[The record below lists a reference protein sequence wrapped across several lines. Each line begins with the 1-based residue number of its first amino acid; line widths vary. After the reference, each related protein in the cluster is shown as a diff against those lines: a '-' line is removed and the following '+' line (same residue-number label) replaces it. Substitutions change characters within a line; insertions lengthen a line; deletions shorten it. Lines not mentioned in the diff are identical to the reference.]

1 MDGFN
6 TFEKQDKVLL
16 GLNSGS
22 DAAAAMRILQQQ
34 GFAVQ
39 TFTAEHEVTPAG
51 LLQLLADKAAEL
63 DCAFIATGHYA
74 RIEVDGEGLSHLL
87 PAADEQATQ
96 QFLAWAADYS
106 KQQLAASAAL
116 QTQRSRLLTAV
127 RNLIVLTAVSTRH
140 PLTSS
145 PACVAVTDELLRLHA
160 YLQSLLE
167 TLQTARLALAPRPP
181 VLRSPAR
188 RWRSCCWTTC
198 VVWTF

>member
-63 DCAFIATGHYA
+63 DCAFRPG
-74 RIEVDGEGLSHLL
+74 RRCLPSEG
-87 PAADEQATQ
+87 
-96 QFLAWAADYS
+96 
-106 KQQLAASAAL
+106 
-116 QTQRSRLLTAV
+116 
-127 RNLIVLTAVSTRH
+127 
-140 PLTSS
+140 
-145 PACVAVTDELLRLHA
+145 
-160 YLQSLLE
+160 
-167 TLQTARLALAPRPP
+167 
-181 VLRSPAR
+181 
-188 RWRSCCWTTC
+188 
-198 VVWTF
+198 

>member
-87 PAADEQATQ
+87 PAADAE
-96 QFLAWAADYS
+96 AD
-106 KQQLAASAAL
+106 QSAAL
-116 QTQRSRLLTAV
+116 AGLPQE
-127 RNLIVLTAVSTRH
+127 VLAKLVLPLGEFTKAEVAEMLADNKSYDSKNACAGLKPAQAFLFALASPTGEAVSGSDH
-140 PLTSS
+140 
-145 PACVAVTDELLRLHA
+145 
-160 YLQSLLE
+160 
-167 TLQTARLALAPRPP
+167 
-181 VLRSPAR
+181 
-188 RWRSCCWTTC
+188 
-198 VVWTF
+198 